1 MMGEI
6 DKIKEATSTRNILI
20 WRDVYNVLCRICQSK
35 VFRVV
40 TDIKM
45 VGSKVVFDRMKEVI
59 DNNLC
64 PSCKRRVDKI
74 LEDAK

>member
-1 MMGEI
+1 MGEI